1 MGKSYRRFIIYAG
14 SDKNPVLVQ
23 VFKEYRDNYEK
34 LAERVSCSSVVNK
47 IEKEQNYAK
56 KS

>member
-1 MGKSYRRFIIYAG
+1 MGKSCRRFTIYAG
-14 SDKNPVLVQ
+14 SNQNTVFAQ
-23 VFKEYRDNYEK
+23 VFEEHRDNYEK
-34 LAERVSCSSVVNK
+34 LAERVSYSSVVNK